1 MIKTPDPGVFS
12 FEHAPKSP
20 EGDLISA
27 PFRLVPTE
35 ASGGLGATYKGLG
48 STYMGLGATKRRT
61 YTETTENHRDHGEP
75 QRGTEV
81 ILKS

>member
-27 PFRLVPTE
+27 PFR
-35 ASGGLGATYKGLG
+35 GLGATYKGLG